1 MSIQE
6 GPPDRESKSARPAPR
21 GEEGWQLLLDV
32 LDLEPTFEAAL
43 ARFRRKGRVMLGA
56 GLGALGLGSLGFVTG
71 VTWLVTS
78 AIVLAIFAMLV
89 GARMPRE
96 MLELNRMRS
105 NLADL
110 RLRLERAERGE

>member
-6 GPPDRESKSARPAPR
+6 GPSDSESKGDRLAPR
-21 GEEGWQLLLDV
+21 GEEEWQLLLDV
-32 LDLEPTFEAAL
+32 LDQEPTFEVARE
-43 ARFRRKGRVMLGA
+43 RFRRKRRVVLGA

-71 VTWLVTS
+71 VGWLVTS

-89 GARMPRE
+89 GARMSRE

-105 NLADL
+105 DLADL

>member
-6 GPPDRESKSARPAPR
+6 GPPDPESKGARLAPR
-21 GEEGWQLLLDV
+21 GEEEWQLLLDV
-32 LDLEPTFEAAL
+32 LDQEPTFEAAR
-43 ARFRRKGRVMLGA
+43 ARFRRKSRVVLRA

-71 VTWLVTS
+71 VAWLVTS
-78 AIVLAIFAMLV
+78 AIILAAFAMLV

-105 NLADL
+105 DLADL